1 MVPLAVAI
9 PLLAAC
15 LLLVVGGR
23 LPRLV
28 VDLLSTGAA
37 AGCLANAVVLVATTT
52 ERQEVYW
59 LGGWSPRGGHGVGVA
74 FVADQAGAAL
84 TTLIALLTVCA
95 LLFGWRY
102 FDTVE
107 PHYPVLVLLFLTGMT
122 GFVLAGDLFT
132 MFVFFE
138 LMGAV
143 AYALAGYEIEEP
155 DTVQAAFAFGVTNSL
170 GAYFTLTGIALL
182 YAETGQLGLAQ
193 IGAELATHEPN
204 VLVRTGFALVCV
216 GWLVKAA
223 AVPFHFWL
231 ADAHAV
237 APAPVCVLFSG
248 VMAPLGIY
256 GVARVYWTT
265 FAGTLPQVSV
275 RAVLLGFGVVT
286 ALVGAV
292 MAATQR
298 HLKRMLAYST
308 IAHSGLFLVALA
320 ALTPDGTAGAFTY
333 LAGHAGVKGALFLL
347 TGMLLAFYGS
357 VDETELH
364 GRVVHHRVL
373 GGLFVVAAL
382 ALAGMPPFG
391 AGLGKALAEETVGSP
406 VLAAVFV
413 LVSAVTGGAVLRAG
427 LRVYFGLGTRPRE
440 PATVTAGTNER
451 TEVRERPPHAPAPMI
466 AAIVALLGASLA
478 LGVVPTLT
486 ELAGHAGAALTD
498 TGGYRSAVLAGD
510 TVAPGAAHVGWNTS
524 GLLLSA
530 LSTVA
535 AMLVAAMALRRPPV
549 PAALS
554 RIGTVLHNVHSGH
567 VGDYAAWL
575 LLGVGVL
582 TGTVVLVG

>member
-1 MVPLAVAI
+1 MAPLAVAI

-28 VDLLSTGAA
+28 VDLASTGAA
-37 AGCLANAVVLVATTT
+37 AGCLANAVVLIATTT
-52 ERQEVYW
+52 ERREVYW

-74 FVADQAGAAL
+74 FVVDQASAAL
-84 TTLIALLTVCA
+84 TALIALLTVCA

-155 DTVQAAFAFGVTNSL
+155 DTVQGAFAFGVTNSL

-182 YAETGQLGLAQ
+182 YAQTGQLGLAQ
-193 IGAELATHEPN
+193 MGAELAGHDPN
-204 VLVRTGFALVCV
+204 VVVRMGFALVCV

-223 AVPFHFWL
+223 AAPFHFWL

-265 FAGTLPQVSV
+265 FAGTLSAH
-275 RAVLLGFGVVT
+275 AVLVGFGVVT

-292 MAATQR
+292 MAGTQR

-308 IAHSGLFLVALA
+308 IAHSGLFLIAVGV
-320 ALTPDGTAGAFTY
+320 LTPDGAAGALTY

-357 VDETELH
+357 VDETGLH
-364 GRVVHHRVL
+364 GRVRHHRVL
-373 GGLFVVAAL
+373 GVLFVIAAL

-391 AGLGKALAEETVGSP
+391 AGLGKEIAEEAAGSP
-406 VLAAVFV
+406 LLAAVFV

-427 LRVYFGLGTRPRE
+427 LSVYFGLGVRPRV
-440 PATVTAGTNER
+440 PAGVTTGTDEKK
-451 TEVRERPPHAPAPMI
+451 TEVRERPPHAPIPMI
-466 AAIVALLGASLA
+466 AAVVTLLGASLA
-478 LGVVPTLT
+478 LGVVPALT
-486 ELAGHAGAALTD
+486 DLAARAGAAIAD
-498 TGGYRSAVLAGD
+498 TGGYRAAILAGD
-510 TVAPGAAHVGWNTS
+510 TTTAAAVHIGWSAT

-530 LSTVA
+530 LSTVSA
-535 AMLVAAMALRRPPV
+535 VLVAAVALRRPPV
-549 PAALS
+549 PAVLRRVGA
-554 RIGTVLHNVHSGH
+554 VLHAAHSGH

-575 LLGVGVL
+575 MLGVGVL

>member
-1 MVPLAVAI
+1 MAPLAVAI

-28 VDLLSTGAA
+28 ADLASTGAA

-52 ERQEVYW
+52 ERREVYW

-74 FVADQAGAAL
+74 FVVDQASAAL
-84 TTLIALLTVCA
+84 TALIALLTVCA

-122 GFVLAGDLFT
+122 GFALAGDLFT

-155 DTVQAAFAFGVTNSL
+155 DTVQGAFAFGVTNSL

-193 IGAELATHEPN
+193 IGAELAGHDAN
-204 VLVRTGFALVCV
+204 VVVRLGFALVCV

-223 AVPFHFWL
+223 VAPFHFWL

-265 FAGTLPQVSV
+265 FAGTLSAH
-275 RAVLLGFGVVT
+275 AVLVGFGVVT

-292 MAATQR
+292 MAGTQR

-308 IAHSGLFLVALA
+308 IAHSGLFLVAVA
-320 ALTPDGTAGAFTY
+320 ALTRDGAAAMFTY

-364 GRVVHHRVL
+364 DRMVHHRVL
-373 GGLFVVAAL
+373 GGLFVMAAL

-391 AGLGKALAEETVGSP
+391 AGLGKALAEEAAGSP

-413 LVSAVTGGAVLRAG
+413 LVSAVTGGVVLRAG
-427 LRVYFGLGTRPRE
+427 LSVYFGLGVQPRE
-440 PATVTAGTNER
+440 SVTVTAGTHEK
-451 TEVRERPPHAPAPMI
+451 TEVRERPPHAPVPMI
-466 AAIVALLGASLA
+466 AAVVALLGADLA
-478 LGVVPTLT
+478 LGVVPVLT
-486 ELAGHAGAALTD
+486 ELAGRAGAAIAD
-498 TGGYRSAVLAGD
+498 TSGYRSAVLAED
-510 TVAPGAAHVGWNTS
+510 SAATGAVHVGWSTT

-530 LSTVA
+530 LSTVVA
-535 AMLVAAMALRRPPV
+535 VLVAVVALRRPPV
-549 PAALS
+549 PAVLS
-554 RIGTVLHNVHSGH
+554 RIGAALHTAHSGH

-575 LLGVGVL
+575 MLGVGVL
-582 TGTVVLVG
+582 TGAVVLAG